1 MRAGLTRPILGVLLA
16 IAITTTM
23 DANGVSAFSALP
35 LLPLMA
41 LFWFLQRFS
50 RREMGFT
57 WGTSLHYGL
66 ALLYPILVMGAIA
79 VVAALTGAI
88 DVSETN
94 WTKTAANLALITVS
108 TVLVTILT
116 EEGFFRGWLWAS
128 LRRAGLTP
136 RNTLVW
142 TSLAFAAWHI
152 SAVVFETG
160 FEPPAKQIPV
170 YLVNA
175 TILGAIW
182 GRLRSLSGSIVV
194 ASVSHGLWNGMAYA
208 LFGFGTHV
216 GALGIENTALYGPEI
231 GALGLGL
238 NAAFFVLLSRLPT
251 RRVAES

>member
-1 MRAGLTRPILGVLLA
+1 LVSPAVLA
-16 IAITTTM
+16 
-23 DANGVSAFSALP
+23 
-35 LLPLMA
+35 
-41 LFWFLQRFS
+41 S
-50 RREMGFT
+50 RDGIYV
-57 WGTSLHYGL
+57 GTSLHYGL

-152 SAVVFETG
+152 SAVVLETG

-231 GALGLGL
+231 GVLGLGL

-251 RRVAES
+251 RRVTES

>member
-1 MRAGLTRPILGVLLA
+1 
-16 IAITTTM
+16 
-23 DANGVSAFSALP
+23 
-35 LLPLMA
+35 
-41 LFWFLQRFS
+41 
-50 RREMGFT
+50 
-57 WGTSLHYGL
+57 
-66 ALLYPILVMGAIA
+66 LLYPILVMGVIGL
-79 VVAALTGAI
+79 VAALTGAI

-231 GALGLGL
+231 GVLGLGL

-251 RRVAES
+251 RRVTES

>member
-66 ALLYPILVMGAIA
+66 ALLYPILVMGVIGL
-79 VVAALTGAI
+79 VAALTGAI

-152 SAVVFETG
+152 SAVVLETG

-231 GALGLGL
+231 GVLGLGL

>member
-1 MRAGLTRPILGVLLA
+1 MRAGLIRPILGVLLA

-66 ALLYPILVMGAIA
+66 ALLYPILVMGVIGL
-79 VVAALTGAI
+79 VAALTGAI

-152 SAVVFETG
+152 SAVVLETG

-231 GALGLGL
+231 GVLGLGL

-251 RRVAES
+251 RRVTES